1 MFRGF
6 VVGFIVGTILGLL
19 TAPLSGERTRRIIRK
34 EIEEFLE
41 RKRYIAIQENS
52 LSARPDLERGREE
65 FRIIA

>member
-6 VVGFIVGTILGLL
+6 VVGFIVGTIVGLL
-19 TAPLSGERTRRIIRK
+19 TAPFSGESTRRIIRK

-52 LSARPDLERGREE
+52 LSPRPDLERGKEK